1 MANMS
6 PPCSCSKQH
15 AALQYRLVPFTKS
28 DGSQSK
34 RVQLYVMDLNSANGT
49 FVNNN
54 KIESQKYVQLLE
66 KVNIFTVFFIFI
78 LKITQ
83 LLGRVKVRVLF
94 KRVRLAS

>member
-1 MANMS
+1 MSTDPSSSSPNMF

-66 KVNIFTVFFIFI
+66 KVNAFYDLSQF
-78 LKITQ
+78 K
-83 LLGRVKVRVLF
+83 VKSTFRTC
-94 KRVRLAS
+94 

>member
-1 MANMS
+1 MSTDSSSPHPDNIANMS

-66 KVNIFTVFFIFI
+66 KVNILTVF
-78 LKITQ
+78 LN
-83 LLGRVKVRVLF
+83 
-94 KRVRLAS
+94 